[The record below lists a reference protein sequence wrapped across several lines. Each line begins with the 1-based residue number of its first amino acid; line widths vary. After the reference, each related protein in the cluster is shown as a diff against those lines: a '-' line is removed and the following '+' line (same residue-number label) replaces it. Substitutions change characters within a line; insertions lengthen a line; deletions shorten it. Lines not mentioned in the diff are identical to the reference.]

1 MNTRKFY
8 EIWLEQCNAAREIRM
23 RYGLK
28 AAFDYLVAEKL
39 LNFADAAALD
49 PEFARELPRFV
60 ARVRGLF
67 TPQEIQTHLDRIER
81 ERSEYDADIEEAG
94 FGEEDD
100 LIIESPAAAVAR
112 ARRFAVNKELLTA
125 AELGTA

>member
-1 MNTRKFY
+1 MP
-8 EIWLEQCNAAREIRM
+8 LLQIRN
-23 RYGLK
+23 LPEN
-28 AAFDYLVAEKL
+28 YLDL
-39 LNFADAAALD
+39 S
-49 PEFARELPRFV
+49 
-60 ARVRGLF
+60 RVRGLF
-67 TPQEIQTHLDRIER
+67 TPQEIQTQLERIER

-112 ARRFAVNKELLTA
+112 ARRFAVIKELLTA

>member
-1 MNTRKFY
+1 MP
-8 EIWLEQCNAAREIRM
+8 LLQIRN
-23 RYGLK
+23 LPEN
-28 AAFDYLVAEKL
+28 YLDL
-39 LNFADAAALD
+39 S
-49 PEFARELPRFV
+49 
-60 ARVRGLF
+60 RVRGLF

-112 ARRFAVNKELLTA
+112 ARRFAVIKELLTA